1 MTDRS
6 VWARGGGNPLTRSVR
21 LAAISVLLAGSGG
34 WACAAEPGSAP
45 TTFPVASVRFEQ
57 NATDEDS
64 EVVFDV
70 KGGKDGLAE
79 LTVVSPDGRTV
90 VAFKA
95 PDASTLGMRQFR
107 FESPEPTDIK
117 SLKAAY
123 PQGTYRFSGK
133 TITGATLTGEA
144 KLSHELPATTTVLTP
159 APNASNV
166 AATDLKISWR
176 AVKGVASYLVGIKQP
191 ESNANFT
198 AQVPASARSFAVP
211 AGFLV
216 PGKKYKVSVGT
227 VTAGGN
233 TSFVET
239 TFTTAK

>member
-1 MTDRS
+1 MKTP
-6 VWARGGGNPLTRSVR
+6 AKA
-21 LAAISVLLAGSGG
+21 AAIGALLLACGG
-34 WACAAEPGSAP
+34 WAHGAEPRLVP
-45 TTFPVASVRFEQ
+45 TSFPVASVHFEQ
-57 NATDEDS
+57 NATDGDM
-64 EVVFDV
+64 EVVFEV

-90 VAFKA
+90 VAFRA
-95 PDASTLGMRQFR
+95 PDASTLGIRQFR

-123 PQGTYRFSGK
+123 PEGIYQFSGK
-133 TITGATLTGEA
+133 TVAGARLIGKA
-144 KLSHELPATTTVLTP
+144 KLSHKLPATTAVLTP
-159 APNASNV
+159 APKATNV
-166 AATDLKISWR
+166 PARGLKVSWS

-198 AQVPASARSFAVP
+198 ARVPAPATSFAVP
-211 AGFLV
+211 EGFLA
-216 PGKKYKVSVGT
+216 PGKKYQVSIGT
-227 VTAGGN
+227 VTGEGN

>member
-1 MTDRS
+1 VAEAYPLKTS
-6 VWARGGGNPLTRSVR
+6 AKAAAIWALLLACCGWARG
-21 LAAISVLLAGSGG
+21 
-34 WACAAEPGSAP
+34 AEPRSAP
-45 TTFPVASVRFEQ
+45 ASFPVASVHFEQ

-64 EVVFDV
+64 EVVFEV

-95 PDASTLGMRQFR
+95 PDASTLGIRQFR

-123 PQGTYRFSGK
+123 PEGIYQFSGK
-133 TITGATLTGEA
+133 TVAGARLTGKA
-144 KLSHELPATTTVLTP
+144 KLSHKLPATTTVLTP
-159 APNASNV
+159 APKATNV
-166 AATDLKISWR
+166 PARDLKVSWSV
-176 AVKGVASYLVGIKQP
+176 VKGVASYLVGIKQP

-198 AQVPASARSFAVP
+198 ALVPASATFFAVP
-211 AGFLV
+211 EGFLA
-216 PGKKYKVSVGT
+216 PGKKYQLSVGT
-227 VTAGGN
+227 VTGEGN